1 MRLTQETYE
10 EWLANPVTERVF
22 AVLTKFAAAEKE
34 EWLALSWDQENPDPL
49 KLAYHKGRANAF
61 RELLVADAIDIEE
74 QLNADSN

>member
-10 EWLANPVTERVF
+10 EWLANPVTEAVFRVL
-22 AVLTKFAAAEKE
+22 AKLESEEKE
-34 EWLALSWDQENPDPL
+34 EWLALSWDRENPDPL

-61 RELLVADAIDIEE
+61 RELLVADAIDIEV